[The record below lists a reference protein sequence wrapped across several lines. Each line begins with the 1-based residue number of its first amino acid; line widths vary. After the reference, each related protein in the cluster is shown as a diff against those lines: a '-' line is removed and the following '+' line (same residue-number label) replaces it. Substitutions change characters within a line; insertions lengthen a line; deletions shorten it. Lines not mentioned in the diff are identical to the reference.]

1 MRLKQI
7 QWNQP
12 ITETQGS
19 EIIFC
24 CRQVPFHIGIWSLD
38 PRDCKGFLRKV
49 GFLSDQVPFNKANVP
64 IHMVAVFYLG
74 EKESIL
80 NSDEAMTFYG
90 ILGKR
95 LFPPNI
101 CSSV

>member
-1 MRLKQI
+1 
-7 QWNQP
+7 
-12 ITETQGS
+12 
-19 EIIFC
+19 
-24 CRQVPFHIGIWSLD
+24 
-38 PRDCKGFLRKV
+38 
-49 GFLSDQVPFNKANVP
+49 
-64 IHMVAVFYLG
+64 MVAVFYLG